1 MDNNQR
7 FLLQNKIPF
16 QNQMNQ
22 ANMVLQYKYSDQNKN
37 LNESMI
43 TTSTS
48 SLSVNNK
55 KNLQHTNYKT
65 PKKKNFPIPIPK
77 NKNAKLNN
85 QKLIDKNPKNPNT
98 INTIIYTKGTIKKFN
113 NQNPN
118 NVFIYNNQNQNLNLN
133 SNNINNI
140 NNNNNI
146 NKIYGRSMSQI
157 SMENEN
163 TNSNINHTKRTLNK
177 NNNII
182 NNNANAYI
190 NKSSLNKKKMN
201 IINEAISKEK
211 EYNNEVS
218 YFSNNEDE
226 TSNQIIN
233 STINHINN
241 NNNINEFQKKISQ
254 NHRTILKEYDNKFST
269 GYYSESDQRKEKS
282 AVLNIEEILMTEE
295 KLSAVISC
303 LSNGITC
310 EEECFDWF
318 NSYFNTALSN
328 FIEKYFIKEEY
339 IKVIKIAV
347 NLNVLSLMLCYD
359 ISYNQEFF
367 EELQYKL
374 NEMMNYNHKILI
386 LISKYLSNKIIDN
399 KNLWVNKLQQLI
411 MKYEPTIKNANHI
424 MKDIAFYCNI
434 LLKLIPEI
442 LSIYQSPEFIDIMN
456 NIEGLTSHALY
467 HIYREK
473 IHRIINQNGSIF
485 ASSSYFKNNNKL
497 NVNIPIPYLKNN
509 SNKQYTLVLDLDET
523 LIHFKPNPNNEESGT
538 IKIRPFLME
547 FLEKIKDYYELVVFT
562 AATQEYAD
570 PIINALDPNQKY
582 FDFEHR
588 LYRKHTIIIDND
600 FVKDLSKLG
609 RDMSR
614 IIIVDNMEQNYKLQK
629 NNGITIRPFWG
640 KDNEDTALKDLLD
653 ILVKIA
659 EKKLDVRMG
668 LKLFKEDIISKVTSN
683 IFRRSQNRF

>member
-7 FLLQNKIPF
+7 FLLQSKNPF
-16 QNQMNQ
+16 QNQINQ
-22 ANMVLQYKYSDQNKN
+22 PNMVLQYNYSDQNKN

-48 SLSVNNK
+48 SLSGNNK

-65 PKKKNFPIPIPK
+65 PKKKNFQIPMPKPK
-77 NKNAKLNN
+77 NSKQNN
-85 QKLIDKNPKNPNT
+85 QKILDKNSKNTNT
-98 INTIIYTKGTIKKFN
+98 INTIVYTKGTIKKFN
-113 NQNPN
+113 NQNSN
-118 NVFIYNNQNQNLNLN
+118 NAFIYNNHNSNLNN
-133 SNNINNI
+133 NNI
-140 NNNNNI
+140 NNNN
-146 NKIYGRSMSQI
+146 KIYGGSMNHI
-157 SMENEN
+157 EMENDN
-163 TNSNINHTKRTLNK
+163 NINHTKRTLN
-177 NNNII
+177 NINSSNI
-182 NNNANAYI
+182 NSYM
-190 NKSSLNKKKMN
+190 NKSSLNKKRINKVNEEMN
-201 IINEAISKEK
+201 K

-218 YFSNNEDE
+218 YFSNNEEE
-226 TSNQIIN
+226 TNNQIVN
-233 STINHINN
+233 NTINHINN
-241 NNNINEFQKKISQ
+241 INNYNNYNDQYQKKINS

-303 LSNGITC
+303 ISNGITC

-328 FIEKYFIKEEY
+328 YIEKYFIKEEF
-339 IKVIKIAV
+339 IKVIRIAI
-347 NLNVLSLMLCYD
+347 NLNVFSLMLCYD
-359 ISYNQEFF
+359 ISYNPEAFN
-367 EELQYKL
+367 ELQYKL
-374 NEMMNYNHKILI
+374 NEMMNYNHEILI
-386 LISKYLSNKIIDN
+386 LISKYLSNKIIDS

-411 MKYEPTIKNANHI
+411 MKYDPSIKNSI
-424 MKDIAFYCNI
+424 RIIKDIVMYCNT

-442 LSIYQSPEFIDIMN
+442 LNIYQSPDFVDIFN
-456 NIEGLTSHALY
+456 QIEGLTSHSLY

-485 ASSSYFKNNNKL
+485 ASSAYFKNNNKL
-497 NVNIPIPYLKNN
+497 NVSIPVPYLAKK

-538 IKIRPFLME
+538 IKIRPYLME

-570 PIINALDPNQKY
+570 PIINALETNKKY
-582 FDFEHR
+582 FDYR

-609 RDMSR
+609 RDMSKT
-614 IIIVDNMEQNYKLQK
+614 IIVDNMEQNYKLQK
-629 NNGITIRPFWG
+629 SNGITIRPFWG
-640 KDNEDTALKDLLD
+640 KDNEDTALVDLLD
-653 ILVKIA
+653 ILIKIVD
-659 EKKLDVRMG
+659 KKMDVRMG

-683 IFRRSQNRF
+683 IFRRSQNRY

>member
-7 FLLQNKIPF
+7 FLLQSKNPF
-16 QNQMNQ
+16 QNQINQ
-22 ANMVLQYKYSDQNKN
+22 PNMVLQYNYSDQNKN

-65 PKKKNFPIPIPK
+65 PKKKNFQIPMPKPK
-77 NKNAKLNN
+77 NPKQNN
-85 QKLIDKNPKNPNT
+85 QKILDKNSKNTNT
-98 INTIIYTKGTIKKFN
+98 INTIVYTKGTIKKFN
-113 NQNPN
+113 NQNSN
-118 NVFIYNNQNQNLNLN
+118 NAFIYNNHN
-133 SNNINNI
+133 SNL
-140 NNNNNI
+140 NNNNN
-146 NKIYGRSMSQI
+146 NKIYGGSMNHI
-157 SMENEN
+157 EMENDN
-163 TNSNINHTKRTLNK
+163 NINHTKRIL
-177 NNNII
+177 NNINSSNI
-182 NNNANAYI
+182 NSYM
-190 NKSSLNKKKMN
+190 NKSSLNKKRINKVNEEMN
-201 IINEAISKEK
+201 K

-218 YFSNNEDE
+218 YFSNNEEE
-226 TSNQIIN
+226 TNNQIVN
-233 STINHINN
+233 NTINHINN
-241 NNNINEFQKKISQ
+241 INNYNNYNDQYQKKINS

-303 LSNGITC
+303 ISNGITC

-328 FIEKYFIKEEY
+328 YIEKYFIKEEF
-339 IKVIKIAV
+339 IKVIRIAI
-347 NLNVLSLMLCYD
+347 NLNVFSLMLCYD
-359 ISYNQEFF
+359 ISYNPEAFN
-367 EELQYKL
+367 ELQYKL
-374 NEMMNYNHKILI
+374 NEMMNYNHEILI
-386 LISKYLSNKIIDN
+386 LISKYLSNKIIDS

-411 MKYEPTIKNANHI
+411 MKYDPSIKNSI
-424 MKDIAFYCNI
+424 RIIKDIVMYCNT

-442 LSIYQSPEFIDIMN
+442 LNIYQSPDFVDIFN
-456 NIEGLTSHALY
+456 QIEGLTSHSLY

-485 ASSSYFKNNNKL
+485 ASSAYFKNNNKL
-497 NVNIPIPYLKNN
+497 NVSIPVPYLAKK

-538 IKIRPFLME
+538 IKIRPYLME

-570 PIINALDPNQKY
+570 PIINALETNKKY
-582 FDFEHR
+582 FDYR

-609 RDMSR
+609 RDMSKT
-614 IIIVDNMEQNYKLQK
+614 IIVDNMEQNYKLQK
-629 NNGITIRPFWG
+629 SNGITIRPFWG
-640 KDNEDTALKDLLD
+640 KDNEDTALVDLLD
-653 ILVKIA
+653 ILIKIVD
-659 EKKLDVRMG
+659 KKMDVRMG

-683 IFRRSQNRF
+683 IFRRSQNRY

>member
-7 FLLQNKIPF
+7 FLLQNKIPI
-16 QNQMNQ
+16 NPSNIPT
-22 ANMVLQYKYSDQNKN
+22 NMILPNKYSDQNKN

-55 KNLQHTNYKT
+55 KNLQNYKT
-65 PKKKNFPIPIPK
+65 PKKKIFPIPMPKPK
-77 NKNAKLNN
+77 NSKQNNSKNLNTLN
-85 QKLIDKNPKNPNT
+85 A
-98 INTIIYTKGTIKKFN
+98 IIYTKGTIKKSNPN
-113 NQNPN
+113 NN
-118 NVFIYNNQNQNLNLN
+118 NVFIYNNNAINNNKNVFINKSSLTRKKKNIINSVANKEYNNELNYF
-133 SNNINNI
+133 SNNEEESTNKIINNTINNNI
-140 NNNNNI
+140 NNNNNK
-146 NKIYGRSMSQI
+146 NSPYEESMNKKIY
-157 SMENEN
+157 
-163 TNSNINHTKRTLNK
+163 
-177 NNNII
+177 
-182 NNNANAYI
+182 
-190 NKSSLNKKKMN
+190 
-201 IINEAISKEK
+201 
-211 EYNNEVS
+211 
-218 YFSNNEDE
+218 
-226 TSNQIIN
+226 
-233 STINHINN
+233 
-241 NNNINEFQKKISQ
+241 Q

-303 LSNGITC
+303 ISNGITC

-328 FIEKYFIKEEY
+328 YIEKYFIKEEF
-339 IKVIKIAV
+339 IKVIRIAI
-347 NLNVLSLMLCYD
+347 NLNVFSLMLCYD
-359 ISYNQEFF
+359 ISYNPEAFN
-367 EELQYKL
+367 ELQYKL
-374 NEMMNYNHKILI
+374 NEMMNYNHEILI
-386 LISKYLSNKIIDN
+386 LISKYLSNKIIDS

-411 MKYEPTIKNANHI
+411 MKYDPSIKNSI
-424 MKDIAFYCNI
+424 RIIKDIVMYCNT

-442 LSIYQSPEFIDIMN
+442 LNIYQSPDFVDIFN
-456 NIEGLTSHALY
+456 QIEGLTSHSLY

-485 ASSSYFKNNNKL
+485 ASSAYFKNNNKL
-497 NVNIPIPYLKNN
+497 NVSIPVPYLAKK

-538 IKIRPFLME
+538 IKIRPYLME

-570 PIINALDPNQKY
+570 PIINALETNKKY
-582 FDFEHR
+582 FDYR

-609 RDMSR
+609 RDMSKT
-614 IIIVDNMEQNYKLQK
+614 IIVDNMEQNYKLQK
-629 NNGITIRPFWG
+629 SNGITIRPFWG
-640 KDNEDTALKDLLD
+640 KDNEDTALVDLLD
-653 ILVKIA
+653 ILIKIVD
-659 EKKLDVRMG
+659 KKMDVRMG

-683 IFRRSQNRF
+683 IFRRSQNRY

>member
-1 MDNNQR
+1 MDNKQR
-7 FLLQNKIPF
+7 LLLQTKNPP
-16 QNQMNQ
+16 QNQPKPPNLSSKNQ
-22 ANMVLQYKYSDQNKN
+22 VSEQNKN

-48 SLSVNNK
+48 SISVNNK
-55 KNLQHTNYKT
+55 KNIPHTNYKT
-65 PKKKNFPIPIPK
+65 PKKKNFPIPRPQPYSK
-77 NKNAKLNN
+77 NSKNIKKNVKNLEKNTKNN
-85 QKLIDKNPKNPNT
+85 TVNT
-98 INTIIYTKGTIKKFN
+98 VIYTKGTVKKN
-113 NQNPN
+113 NANA
-118 NVFIYNNQNQNLNLN
+118 FIYNTNSNLN
-133 SNNINNI
+133 NNI
-140 NNNNNI
+140 NNN
-146 NKIYGRSMSQI
+146 KVYGRSMSQMSI
-157 SMENEN
+157 END
-163 TNSNINHTKRTLNK
+163 TIN
-177 NNNII
+177 NNNINGNKKQI
-182 NNNANAYI
+182 NYQGVI
-190 NKSSLNKKKMN
+190 NKKMN
-201 IINEAISKEK
+201 IMNEIMNNDINS
-211 EYNNEVS
+211 NNELS

-226 TSNQIIN
+226 VNNNIIN
-233 STINHINN
+233 NTINHYENKIISNN
-241 NNNINEFQKKISQ
+241 SNVNEIQKKIYS

-411 MKYEPTIKNANHI
+411 LKYDPTMKNTFRIVKEIV
-424 MKDIAFYCNI
+424 FFCNT
-434 LLKLIPEI
+434 LLRLIPDI
-442 LSIYQSPEFIDIMN
+442 LNIYQNIEFVEIFN
-456 NIEGLTSHALY
+456 QIEGLTSHALY
-467 HIYREK
+467 NIYREK

-485 ASSSYFKNNNKL
+485 ASSAYFKNNKSNYS
-497 NVNIPIPYLKNN
+497 IPVPYLDKKC
-509 SNKQYTLVLDLDET
+509 NKQYTLVLDLDET

-547 FLEKIKDYYELVVFT
+547 FLAKIKEYYELVVFT

-570 PIINALDPNQKY
+570 PIINALETNGKF
-582 FDFEHR
+582 FDYR
-588 LYRKHTIIIDND
+588 LYRMHTIIIDND

-609 RDMSR
+609 RDLSK

-640 KDNEDTALKDLLD
+640 KDNEDSALIDLLD
-653 ILVKIA
+653 ILLKIA
-659 EKKLDVRMG
+659 EKNLDVRTG

-683 IFRRSQNRF
+683 IFRRSQNRY

>member
-7 FLLQNKIPF
+7 FLLQSKNPF
-16 QNQMNQ
+16 QNQINQ
-22 ANMVLQYKYSDQNKN
+22 PNMVLQYNYSDQNKN

-65 PKKKNFPIPIPK
+65 PKKKNFQIPMPKPK
-77 NKNAKLNN
+77 NSKQNN
-85 QKLIDKNPKNPNT
+85 QKILDKNSKNTNT
-98 INTIIYTKGTIKKFN
+98 INTYIYTKGTIKKFN
-113 NQNPN
+113 NQNSN
-118 NVFIYNNQNQNLNLN
+118 NAFIYNNHN
-133 SNNINNI
+133 SNL
-140 NNNNNI
+140 NNNNN
-146 NKIYGRSMSQI
+146 NKIYGGSMNHI
-157 SMENEN
+157 EMENDN
-163 TNSNINHTKRTLNK
+163 NINHTKRTLN
-177 NNNII
+177 NINSSNI
-182 NNNANAYI
+182 NSYM
-190 NKSSLNKKKMN
+190 NKSSLNKKRINKVNEEMN
-201 IINEAISKEK
+201 K

-218 YFSNNEDE
+218 YFSNNEEE
-226 TSNQIIN
+226 TNNQIVN
-233 STINHINN
+233 NTINHINN
-241 NNNINEFQKKISQ
+241 INNYNNYNDQYQKKINS

-303 LSNGITC
+303 ISNGITC

-328 FIEKYFIKEEY
+328 YIEKYFIKEEF
-339 IKVIKIAV
+339 IKVIRIAI
-347 NLNVLSLMLCYD
+347 NLNVFSLMLCYD
-359 ISYNQEFF
+359 ISYNPEAFN
-367 EELQYKL
+367 ELQYKL
-374 NEMMNYNHKILI
+374 NEMMNYNHEILI
-386 LISKYLSNKIIDN
+386 LISKYLSNKIIDS

-411 MKYEPTIKNANHI
+411 MKYDPSIKNSI
-424 MKDIAFYCNI
+424 RIIKDIVMYCNT

-442 LSIYQSPEFIDIMN
+442 LNIYQSPDFVDIFN
-456 NIEGLTSHALY
+456 QIEGLTSHSLY

-485 ASSSYFKNNNKL
+485 ASSAYFKNNNKL
-497 NVNIPIPYLKNN
+497 NVSIPVPYLAKK

-538 IKIRPFLME
+538 IKIRPYLME

-570 PIINALDPNQKY
+570 PIINALETNKKY
-582 FDFEHR
+582 FDYR

-609 RDMSR
+609 RDMSKT
-614 IIIVDNMEQNYKLQK
+614 IIVDNMEQNYKLQK
-629 NNGITIRPFWG
+629 SNGITIRPFWG
-640 KDNEDTALKDLLD
+640 KDNEDTALVDLLD
-653 ILVKIA
+653 ILIKIVD
-659 EKKLDVRMG
+659 KKMDVRMG

-683 IFRRSQNRF
+683 IFRRSQNRY

>member
-7 FLLQNKIPF
+7 FLLQSKNPF
-16 QNQMNQ
+16 QNQINQ
-22 ANMVLQYKYSDQNKN
+22 PNMVLQYNYSDQNKN

-48 SLSVNNK
+48 SLSGNNK

-65 PKKKNFPIPIPK
+65 PKKKNFQIPMPKPK
-77 NKNAKLNN
+77 NSKQNN
-85 QKLIDKNPKNPNT
+85 QKILDKNSKNTNT
-98 INTIIYTKGTIKKFN
+98 INTIVYTKGTIKKFN
-113 NQNPN
+113 NQNSN
-118 NVFIYNNQNQNLNLN
+118 NAFIYNNHN
-133 SNNINNI
+133 SNL
-140 NNNNNI
+140 NNNNN
-146 NKIYGRSMSQI
+146 NKIYGGSMNHI
-157 SMENEN
+157 EMENDN
-163 TNSNINHTKRTLNK
+163 NINHTKRTLN
-177 NNNII
+177 NINSSNI
-182 NNNANAYI
+182 NSYM
-190 NKSSLNKKKMN
+190 NKSSLNKKRINKVNEEMN
-201 IINEAISKEK
+201 K

-218 YFSNNEDE
+218 YFSNNEEE
-226 TSNQIIN
+226 TNNQIVN
-233 STINHINN
+233 NTINHINN
-241 NNNINEFQKKISQ
+241 INNYNNYNDQYQKKINS

-295 KLSAVISC
+295 KLSAVVSC
-303 LSNGITC
+303 ISNGITC

-328 FIEKYFIKEEY
+328 YIEKYFIKEEF
-339 IKVIKIAV
+339 IKVIRIAI
-347 NLNVLSLMLCYD
+347 NLNVFSLMLCYD
-359 ISYNQEFF
+359 ISYNPEAFN
-367 EELQYKL
+367 ELQYKL
-374 NEMMNYNHKILI
+374 NEMMNYNHEILI
-386 LISKYLSNKIIDN
+386 LISKYLSNKIIDS

-411 MKYEPTIKNANHI
+411 MKYDPSIKNSI
-424 MKDIAFYCNI
+424 RIIKDIVMYCNT

-442 LSIYQSPEFIDIMN
+442 LNIYQSPDFVDIFN
-456 NIEGLTSHALY
+456 QIEGLTSHSLY

-485 ASSSYFKNNNKL
+485 ASSAYFKNNNKL
-497 NVNIPIPYLKNN
+497 NVSIPVPYLAKK

-538 IKIRPFLME
+538 IKIRPYLME

-570 PIINALDPNQKY
+570 PIINALETNKKY
-582 FDFEHR
+582 FDYR

-609 RDMSR
+609 RDMSKT
-614 IIIVDNMEQNYKLQK
+614 IIVDNMEQNYKLQK
-629 NNGITIRPFWG
+629 SNGITIRPFWG
-640 KDNEDTALKDLLD
+640 KDNEDTALVDLLD
-653 ILVKIA
+653 ILIKIVD
-659 EKKLDVRMG
+659 KKMDVRMG

-683 IFRRSQNRF
+683 IFRRSQNRY

>member
-7 FLLQNKIPF
+7 FLLKSKNPF
-16 QNQMNQ
+16 QNQINQ
-22 ANMVLQYKYSDQNKN
+22 PNMVLQYNYSDQNKN

-48 SLSVNNK
+48 SLSGNNK

-65 PKKKNFPIPIPK
+65 PKKKNFQIPMPKPK
-77 NKNAKLNN
+77 NPKQNN
-85 QKLIDKNPKNPNT
+85 QKILDKNSKNTNT
-98 INTIIYTKGTIKKFN
+98 INTIVYTKGTIKKFN
-113 NQNPN
+113 NQNSN
-118 NVFIYNNQNQNLNLN
+118 NAFIYNNHN
-133 SNNINNI
+133 SNL
-140 NNNNNI
+140 NNNNN
-146 NKIYGRSMSQI
+146 NKIYGGSMNHI
-157 SMENEN
+157 EMENDN
-163 TNSNINHTKRTLNK
+163 NINHTKRAL
-177 NNNII
+177 NNINSSNI
-182 NNNANAYI
+182 NSYM
-190 NKSSLNKKKMN
+190 NKSSLNKKRINKVNEEMN
-201 IINEAISKEK
+201 K

-218 YFSNNEDE
+218 YFSNNEEE
-226 TSNQIIN
+226 TNNQIVN
-233 STINHINN
+233 NTINHINN
-241 NNNINEFQKKISQ
+241 INNYNNYNDQYQKKINS

-303 LSNGITC
+303 ISNGITC

-328 FIEKYFIKEEY
+328 YIEKYFIKEEF
-339 IKVIKIAV
+339 IKVIRIAI
-347 NLNVLSLMLCYD
+347 NLNVFSLMLCYD
-359 ISYNQEFF
+359 ISYNPEAFN
-367 EELQYKL
+367 ELQYKL
-374 NEMMNYNHKILI
+374 NEMMNYNHEILI
-386 LISKYLSNKIIDN
+386 LISKYLSNKIIDS

-411 MKYEPTIKNANHI
+411 MKYDPSIKNSI
-424 MKDIAFYCNI
+424 RIIKDIVMYCNT

-442 LSIYQSPEFIDIMN
+442 LNIYQSPDFVDIFN
-456 NIEGLTSHALY
+456 QIEGLTSHSLY

-485 ASSSYFKNNNKL
+485 ASSAYFKNNNKL
-497 NVNIPIPYLKNN
+497 NVSIPVPYLAKK

-538 IKIRPFLME
+538 IKIRPYLME

-570 PIINALDPNQKY
+570 PIINALETNKKY
-582 FDFEHR
+582 FDYR

-609 RDMSR
+609 RDMSKT
-614 IIIVDNMEQNYKLQK
+614 IIVDNMEQNYKLQK
-629 NNGITIRPFWG
+629 SNGITIRPFWG
-640 KDNEDTALKDLLD
+640 KDNEDTALVDLLD
-653 ILVKIA
+653 ILIKIVD
-659 EKKLDVRMG
+659 KKMDVRMG

-683 IFRRSQNRF
+683 IFRRSQNRY

>member
-1 MDNNQR
+1 MDNDQR
-7 FLLQNKIPF
+7 FLLQNKIPT
-16 QNQMNQ
+16 NNPLLQ
-22 ANMVLQYKYSDQNKN
+22 ANMILQYKYSDQNKN

-65 PKKKNFPIPIPK
+65 PKKKNFPIPMPK
-77 NKNAKLNN
+77 AKNSKQNN
-85 QKLIDKNPKNPNT
+85 QKISEKNSNT
-98 INTIIYTKGTIKKFN
+98 MNTIIYTKGTIKKIL
-113 NQNPN
+113 NQNSN
-118 NVFIYNNQNQNLNLN
+118 NNNAFIYNNM
-133 SNNINNI
+133 NIN
-140 NNNNNI
+140 
-146 NKIYGRSMSQI
+146 NKIYGRSNSQI
-157 SMENEN
+157 AMENEN
-163 TNSNINHTKRTLNK
+163 NNNIHQKKSGNIN

-182 NNNANAYI
+182 NNNINNNNISYI
-190 NKSSLNKKKMN
+190 NKSNFGKNRMN
-201 IINEAISKEK
+201 IINEAMNKEK
-211 EYNNEVS
+211 EYNNEIS

-226 TSNQIIN
+226 TNNQIIN
-233 STINHINN
+233 NTMNN
-241 NNNINEFQKKISQ
+241 NVLNNNDQIPKKIYK

-303 LSNGITC
+303 ISNGATC

-328 FIEKYFIKEEY
+328 YIEKYFIKEEFM
-339 IKVIKIAV
+339 KVIRIAT
-347 NLNVLSLMLCYD
+347 NLNVFSLMLCYD
-359 ISYNQEFF
+359 ISYNQEAFN
-367 EELQYKL
+367 ELQYKL
-374 NEMMNYNHKILI
+374 NEIMNYNHAILI

-399 KNLWVNKLQQLI
+399 KNLWVNKLEQLI
-411 MKYEPTIKNANHI
+411 MKYDPTIKNAI
-424 MKDIAFYCNI
+424 RIIKEIVLYCNT
-434 LLKLIPEI
+434 LLKLIPDV
-442 LSIYQSPEFIDIMN
+442 LNIYQNSEFVDIFN
-456 NIEGLTSHALY
+456 QIEGLNSHALY

-497 NVNIPIPYLKNN
+497 KVSIPVPYLNKK
-509 SNKQYTLVLDLDET
+509 SNKEYTLVLDLDET

-538 IKIRPFLME
+538 IKIRPYLME
-547 FLEKIKDYYELVVFT
+547 FLEKIKNYYELVVFT

-570 PIINALDPNQKY
+570 PIINALDPSNKY
-582 FDFEHR
+582 FDYR

-609 RDMSR
+609 RDMSK

-640 KDNEDTALKDLLD
+640 KDNEDTALSDLLE
-653 ILVKIA
+653 ILIKIA
-659 EKKLDVRMG
+659 ERKLDVRMG

-683 IFRRSQNRF
+683 IFRRSQNRY

>member
-7 FLLQNKIPF
+7 FLLQSKNPF
-16 QNQMNQ
+16 QNQINQ
-22 ANMVLQYKYSDQNKN
+22 SNKVLQYNYSDQNKN

-65 PKKKNFPIPIPK
+65 PKKKNFQIPMPKPK
-77 NKNAKLNN
+77 NSKQNK
-85 QKLIDKNPKNPNT
+85 QKILDKNSKNTNT
-98 INTIIYTKGTIKKFN
+98 INTVVYTKGTIKKFN
-113 NQNPN
+113 NQNSN
-118 NVFIYNNQNQNLNLN
+118 NAFIYNNHN
-133 SNNINNI
+133 SNL
-140 NNNNNI
+140 NNNNN
-146 NKIYGRSMSQI
+146 NKIYGGSMNHI
-157 SMENEN
+157 EMENDN
-163 TNSNINHTKRTLNK
+163 NINHTKRTLN
-177 NNNII
+177 NINSSNI
-182 NNNANAYI
+182 NSYM
-190 NKSSLNKKKMN
+190 NKSSLNKKRINKVNEEMN
-201 IINEAISKEK
+201 K

-218 YFSNNEDE
+218 YFSNNEEE
-226 TSNQIIN
+226 TNNQIVN
-233 STINHINN
+233 NTINHINN
-241 NNNINEFQKKISQ
+241 INNYNNYNDQYQKKINS

-303 LSNGITC
+303 ISNGITC

-328 FIEKYFIKEEY
+328 YIEKYFIKEEF
-339 IKVIKIAV
+339 IKVIRIAI
-347 NLNVLSLMLCYD
+347 NLNVFSLMLCYD
-359 ISYNQEFF
+359 ISYNPEAFN
-367 EELQYKL
+367 ELQYKL
-374 NEMMNYNHKILI
+374 NEMMNYNHEILI
-386 LISKYLSNKIIDN
+386 LISKYLSNKIIDS

-411 MKYEPTIKNANHI
+411 MKYDPSIKNSI
-424 MKDIAFYCNI
+424 RIIKDIVMYCNT

-442 LSIYQSPEFIDIMN
+442 LNIYQSPDFVDIFN
-456 NIEGLTSHALY
+456 QIEGLTSHSLY

-485 ASSSYFKNNNKL
+485 ASSAYFKNNNKL
-497 NVNIPIPYLKNN
+497 NVSIPVPYLAKK

-538 IKIRPFLME
+538 IKIRPYLME

-570 PIINALDPNQKY
+570 PIINALETNKKY
-582 FDFEHR
+582 FDYR

-609 RDMSR
+609 RDMSKT
-614 IIIVDNMEQNYKLQK
+614 IIVDNMEQNYKLQK
-629 NNGITIRPFWG
+629 SNGITIRPFWG
-640 KDNEDTALKDLLD
+640 KDNEDTALVDLLD
-653 ILVKIA
+653 ILIKIVD
-659 EKKLDVRMG
+659 KKMDVRMG

-683 IFRRSQNRF
+683 IFRRSQNRY

>member
-7 FLLQNKIPF
+7 FLLQSKNPF
-16 QNQMNQ
+16 QNQINQ
-22 ANMVLQYKYSDQNKN
+22 PNMVLQYNYSDQNKN

-48 SLSVNNK
+48 SLSGNNK

-65 PKKKNFPIPIPK
+65 PKKKNFQIPMPKPK
-77 NKNAKLNN
+77 NSKQNN
-85 QKLIDKNPKNPNT
+85 QKILDKNSKNTNT
-98 INTIIYTKGTIKKFN
+98 INTVVYTKGTIKKFN
-113 NQNPN
+113 NQNSYN
-118 NVFIYNNQNQNLNLN
+118 AFIYNNHN
-133 SNNINNI
+133 SNL
-140 NNNNNI
+140 NNNNN
-146 NKIYGRSMSQI
+146 NKIYGGSMNHI
-157 SMENEN
+157 EMENDN
-163 TNSNINHTKRTLNK
+163 NINHTKRTF
-177 NNNII
+177 NNINSSNI
-182 NNNANAYI
+182 NSYM
-190 NKSSLNKKKMN
+190 NKSSLNKKRINKVNEEMN
-201 IINEAISKEK
+201 K

-218 YFSNNEDE
+218 YFSNNEEE
-226 TSNQIIN
+226 TNNQIVN
-233 STINHINN
+233 NTINHINN
-241 NNNINEFQKKISQ
+241 INNYNNYNDQYQKKINS

-303 LSNGITC
+303 ISNGITC

-328 FIEKYFIKEEY
+328 YIEKYFIKEEF
-339 IKVIKIAV
+339 IKVIRIAI
-347 NLNVLSLMLCYD
+347 NLNVFSLMLCYD
-359 ISYNQEFF
+359 ISYNPEAFN
-367 EELQYKL
+367 ELQYKL
-374 NEMMNYNHKILI
+374 NEMMNYNHEILI
-386 LISKYLSNKIIDN
+386 LISKYLSNKIIDS

-411 MKYEPTIKNANHI
+411 MKYDPSIKNSI
-424 MKDIAFYCNI
+424 RIIKDIVMYCNT

-442 LSIYQSPEFIDIMN
+442 LNIYQSPDFVDIFN
-456 NIEGLTSHALY
+456 QIEGLTSHSLY

-485 ASSSYFKNNNKL
+485 ASSAYFKNNNKL
-497 NVNIPIPYLKNN
+497 NVSIPVPYLAKK

-538 IKIRPFLME
+538 IKIRPYLME

-570 PIINALDPNQKY
+570 PIINALETNKKY
-582 FDFEHR
+582 FDYR

-609 RDMSR
+609 RDMSKT
-614 IIIVDNMEQNYKLQK
+614 IIVDNMEQNYKLQK
-629 NNGITIRPFWG
+629 SNGITIRPFWG
-640 KDNEDTALKDLLD
+640 KDNEDTALVDLLD
-653 ILVKIA
+653 ILIKIVD
-659 EKKLDVRMG
+659 KKMDVRMG

-683 IFRRSQNRF
+683 IFRRSQNRY

>member
-1 MDNNQR
+1 MDNNKR
-7 FLLQNKIPF
+7 FLLQSKNPF
-16 QNQMNQ
+16 QNQINQ
-22 ANMVLQYKYSDQNKN
+22 PNMVLQYNYSDQNKN

-65 PKKKNFPIPIPK
+65 PKKKNFQIPMPKPK
-77 NKNAKLNN
+77 NSKQNN
-85 QKLIDKNPKNPNT
+85 QKILDKNSKNTNT
-98 INTIIYTKGTIKKFN
+98 INTIVYTKGTIKKFN
-113 NQNPN
+113 NQNSN
-118 NVFIYNNQNQNLNLN
+118 NAFIYNNHN
-133 SNNINNI
+133 SNL
-140 NNNNNI
+140 NNNNN
-146 NKIYGRSMSQI
+146 NKIYGGSMNHI
-157 SMENEN
+157 EMENDN
-163 TNSNINHTKRTLNK
+163 NINHTKRTLN
-177 NNNII
+177 NINSSNI
-182 NNNANAYI
+182 NSYM
-190 NKSSLNKKKMN
+190 NKSSLNKKRINKVNEEMN
-201 IINEAISKEK
+201 K

-218 YFSNNEDE
+218 YFSNNEEE
-226 TSNQIIN
+226 TNNQIVN
-233 STINHINN
+233 NTINHINN
-241 NNNINEFQKKISQ
+241 INNYNNYNDQYQKKINS

-303 LSNGITC
+303 ISNGITC

-328 FIEKYFIKEEY
+328 YIEKYFIKEEF
-339 IKVIKIAV
+339 IKVIRIAI
-347 NLNVLSLMLCYD
+347 NLNVFSLMLCYD
-359 ISYNQEFF
+359 ISYNPEAFN
-367 EELQYKL
+367 ELQYKL
-374 NEMMNYNHKILI
+374 NEMMNYNHEILI
-386 LISKYLSNKIIDN
+386 LISKYLSNKIIDS

>member
-16 QNQMNQ
+16 GNQMNQ

-48 SLSVNNK
+48 SISVNNK

-77 NKNAKLNN
+77 AKNGKQNN
-85 QKLIDKNPKNPNT
+85 QKEKNQKSSNT
-98 INTIIYTKGTIKKFN
+98 INNIIYTKGTIKKYN
-113 NQNPN
+113 NQNSN
-118 NVFIYNNQNQNLNLN
+118 NGFIYNNQNLNLN
-133 SNNINNI
+133 NN
-140 NNNNNI
+140 

-163 TNSNINHTKRTLNK
+163 NNINNTKRALNK

-182 NNNANAYI
+182 NNNAYI
-190 NKSSLNKKKMN
+190 NKTSLNKKKMN
-201 IINEAISKEK
+201 ILNEAINKEN
-211 EYNNEVS
+211 EYNNEIS

-233 STINHINN
+233 NTINNINNN
-241 NNNINEFQKKISQ
+241 NNNINDLQKKISQ

-303 LSNGITC
+303 LSNGTTC

-367 EELQYKL
+367 DELQYKL

-399 KNLWVNKLQQLI
+399 KNLWVMKLDQLI
-411 MKYEPTIKNANHI
+411 MKYDPTIKNTNHI
-424 MKDIAFYCNI
+424 VKDIAFYCNI

-442 LSIYQSPEFIDIMN
+442 LTIYQSPEFINIIN

-497 NVNIPIPYLKNN
+497 NVNIPIPYLNKNTD
-509 SNKQYTLVLDLDET
+509 KQYTLVLDLDET

-570 PIINALDPNQKY
+570 PIINALDPNQIY
-582 FDFEHR
+582 FDFNHR

-609 RDMSR
+609 RDMSK
-614 IIIVDNMEQNYKLQK
+614 IVIVDNMEQNYKLQK

-668 LKLFKEDIISKVTSN
+668 LKLYKEDIISKVTSN